1 MVEVKNLDDIVRSV
15 TYFDGDKASG
25 IGIGQYLLALFI
37 GIMGGMVP
45 QLMRPEFLKQAQK
58 PRSLHALLVMV
69 ILTHTLSS
77 NAFPTLVQQLT
88 AVLVVYLWFV
98 MLIKT
103 DVRYIS
109 AVLLLLV
116 VALLMYRFRS
126 SASATPMTP
135 EAVATYKK
143 IEMYIYLATL
153 ILSIVAVFMSMPP
166 KRGIMDLPGWLFG
179 DIITNQANSWTD
191 RSSVTATTGSQ
202 FGFSST
208 TDQ

>member
-1 MVEVKNLDDIVRSV
+1 MVEVKNLEDIVRSV

-25 IGIGQYLLALFI
+25 LGIGQYLLALFI

-45 QLMRPEFLKQAQK
+45 QLMRPEFLQQAQK
-58 PRSLHALLVMV
+58 PRSLHALLFMV
-69 ILTHTLSS
+69 ILTHTLSR
-77 NAFPTLVQQLT
+77 NAFPSLVQQII
-88 AVLVVYLWFV
+88 AVIVVYLWFV

-116 VALLMYRFRS
+116 VALFMYRFRS
-126 SASATPMTP
+126 GDGAAVLSP
-135 EAVATYKK
+135 ETVAMYRK

-153 ILSIVAVFMSMPP
+153 VLSVVAVFMSMPP
-166 KRGIMDLPGWLFG
+166 GRSLTDLPMWLFG
-179 DIITNQANSWTD
+179 DIITNKKNDWSE
-191 RSSVTATTGSQ
+191 SKYPTATTGSK
-202 FGFSST
+202 FGFSSS

>member
-1 MVEVKNLDDIVRSV
+1 MVESKNLDDIVRSV
-15 TYFDGDKASG
+15 TYFDTDKASG
-25 IGIGQYLLALFI
+25 LGIGQYLLALFI
-37 GIMGGMVP
+37 GIMGGMIP
-45 QLMRPEFLKQAQK
+45 ALMRPEFIKQAQK

-77 NAFPTLVQQLT
+77 NAFPSLVQQLV

-116 VALLMYRFRS
+116 VALFMYRFRS
-126 SASATPMTP
+126 GGHAASLAP
-135 EAVATYKK
+135 ETVAMYKK

-153 ILSIVAVFMSMPP
+153 VLSIVAVFMSMPRG
-166 KRGIMDLPGWLFG
+166 RGIADLPTWLFG
-179 DIITNQANSWTD
+179 DIITTTQNVWAESG
-191 RSSVTATTGSQ
+191 ATTGSK

-208 TDQ
+208 EQ

>member
-15 TYFDGDKASG
+15 TYFDGDKERG
-25 IGIGQYLLALFI
+25 LGIGQYLLALFI
-37 GIMGGMVP
+37 GLMGGMVP
-45 QLMRPEFLKQAQK
+45 QLMRPEFLKQVQT
-58 PRSLHALLVMV
+58 PRGLHALLIMI

-77 NAFPTLVQQLT
+77 NAFSSLMTQIP

-116 VALLMYRFRS
+116 VAMLMYRFRS
-126 SASATPMTP
+126 GSSTAMTP
-135 EAVATYKK
+135 ESIATYRK

-153 ILSIVAVFMSMPP
+153 ILSIVAVFMSMPRG
-166 KRGIMDLPGWLFG
+166 RGIVDLPMWLFG
-179 DIITNQANSWTD
+179 DLISNKTNSWTD
-191 RSSVTATTGSQ
+191 RSSVTATTGSK

>member
-1 MVEVKNLDDIVRSV
+1 MSAPRNLDDIVRSV

-25 IGIGQYLLALFI
+25 LGIGQYLLALFI

-45 QLMRPEFLKQAQK
+45 QLMRPEFLKTAQK

-77 NAFPTLVQQLT
+77 NAFPSLWQQLT

-126 SASATPMTP
+126 GANVESMTP
-135 EAVATYKK
+135 DALVMYKK

-153 ILSIVAVFMSMPP
+153 VLSVVAVFMSMPTG
-166 KRGIMDLPGWLFG
+166 RGIVDLPSWLFG
-179 DIITNQANSWTD
+179 DIITNSTNSWNE
-191 RSSVTATTGSQ
+191 RSSVTATTGSK

-208 TDQ
+208 TEQ